1 MEENLENVICL
12 SKHLTL
18 NYKAP
23 QNTTVDK
30 KRGKLGNYLHWAAD
44 WALR

>member
-1 MEENLENVICL
+1 MQETLENVICL

-30 KRGKLGNYLHWAAD
+30 KRGKLGNDLHWAAVR
-44 WALR
+44 ALR